1 MRKIFWG
8 ISTLF
13 LLSLTSCLDESVY
26 EKETVYKEDILN
38 YFDALMVSTKGEFND
53 EISEF
58 KNSINFRKVETYD
71 LRTTEKIISAEITSL
86 NSFQDAE
93 RVKAIFFLN
102 NGKIVRS
109 NIVTFD
115 HEMHFDKHDDI
126 IVSILNMDASTQIY
140 TGRMTVYNAFQKLL
154 MYNIYESGK
163 LVENA
168 MARIDAGANPT
179 SGKTNG
185 CTNWYLITTT
195 YYSDGSTTT
204 TTEYLYTSCSGGN
217 CEEQASRGSKINCG
231 GGPWTGGAGSPAGI
245 NPSFPSLPAN
255 GDVYEFT
262 NANGEYTK
270 YQFDSQ
276 KGIWVVIERILPPI
290 TIILEPE
297 NYPFLMIQWPVHGQ
311 IVFGTDNFI
320 YTYDGGSGN
329 WEGVYCIQNQLT
341 NPCLFSVAAHVLDPN
356 VTSTYNGL
364 IQQVFNSSDKV
375 NWILIEGSING
386 AAQTPPDL
394 TNDGIFT
401 VITTLD
407 PADLTNKSRE
417 YIAST
422 IYHEAF
428 HALMHKYTG
437 AFTYTPTEHHYQMIT
452 NFIVDI
458 SEALQEAYPNLST
471 IEAKALIAKQIY
483 EFHGPVRSQIL
494 LRIGLTEDQINAA
507 LIKFSGNGPGTTG
520 C

>member
-1 MRKIFWG
+1 M
-8 ISTLF
+8 
-13 LLSLTSCLDESVY
+13 Y
-26 EKETVYKEDILN
+26 EKETVYKEDILD

-115 HEMHFDKHDDI
+115 HEMRFDKHDDI

-231 GGPWTGGAGSPAGI
+231 GGPWTGGAGSPANS

-297 NYPFLMIQWPVHGQ
+297 NYPFLMIQWPVHNQ
-311 IVFGTDNFI
+311 KVFGADLFT

-329 WEGVYCIQNQLT
+329 WNGEPT
-341 NPCLFSVAAHVLDPN
+341 NVVISPDRPISNMTDYLKCF
-356 VTSTYNGL
+356 TSTQSATVTIYVD
-364 IQQVFNSSDKV
+364 QPV
-375 NWILIEGSING
+375 EGSNDAYAITWGG
-386 AAQTPPDL
+386 AVVGHTFVSITQGSNRSVFGFYPSTDETSPTSPPEPSVMGD
-394 TNDGIFT
+394 DSGEGFDASIS
-401 VITTLD
+401 IT
-407 PADLTNKSRE
+407 
-417 YIAST
+417 
-422 IYHEAF
+422 
-428 HALMHKYTG
+428 
-437 AFTYTPTEHHYQMIT
+437 
-452 NFIVDI
+452 I
-458 SEALQEAYPNLST
+458 SGPILQ
-471 IEAKALIAKQIY
+471 
-483 EFHGPVRSQIL
+483 QIL
-494 LRIGLTEDQINAA
+494 QYVINYNATYDLDNYNCSDFGISVGNLAGLA
-507 LIKFSGNGPGTTG
+507 LPDSYGSWPGGGGSNPGALGQHIRSRSSSGNISVNKVGGNAPTNNRN
-520 C
+520 CN